1 MLKHPPDLLDRW
13 WRKGAVKPSKKRRR
27 RIKERARKQIA
38 NTYMT
43 RLKLLCSG
51 AISTCTWGS
60 LFGSRRRWPQEKNY
74 TYAWLLDLETAAILM
89 RDHQN
94 EVYIP
99 P

>member
-1 MLKHPPDLLDRW
+1 
-13 WRKGAVKPSKKRRR
+13 
-27 RIKERARKQIA
+27 
-38 NTYMT
+38 MT

-89 RDHQN
+89 KGSSEWSIYTSLSVGWPIN
-94 EVYIP
+94 KSLFFV
-99 P
+99 